1 MPMTASSLRPLISG
15 LLGAAG
21 LFVIGFP
28 EPVRAQNCD
37 DPVTL
42 CGDNPQQ
49 VVLDWA
55 QPTSFAC
62 LDAPYVS
69 VFSFTTNSQT
79 DYTGPVSVELF
90 QVSCQ
95 TSGAPDVIQAVVVRP
110 NPQSTCDESAYE
122 VVGTCQDL
130 VGPSVL
136 TTVDLE
142 PNTLYLVLLG
152 TSHDPAIGPCAMGL
166 NLSGPGVGID
176 VCCTALLAPGQS
188 TELTVSGGNA
198 ALGYTWFPETGL
210 SSVQGTSVTASPD
223 VTVTYSVTGFIGA
236 CAYTDAVTVSVGN
249 PLDLPNGFT
258 PNGDEVNDF
267 WTVPDLVPYERARVM
282 IFDRWGQ
289 VVFRSIGYPQPWD
302 GTREGTPVPA
312 GTYYYTIEL
321 NDPQVQLEAI
331 TGYISVVR

>member
-1 MPMTASSLRPLISG
+1 MPMIAAHTRFSVAALSVLAG
-15 LLGAAG
+15 LLSAG
-21 LFVIGFP
+21 PWTEIL
-28 EPVRAQNCD
+28 AQDCG
-37 DPVTL
+37 DPVVL

-55 QPTSFAC
+55 QPTTFEC

-79 DYTGPVSVELF
+79 DYTGPVSLELF

-110 NPQSTCDESAYE
+110 DPQATCDEAAYE

-152 TSHDPAIGPCAMGL
+152 TAHDPAIGPCAMGL

-210 SSVQGTSVTASPD
+210 SSSQGTSVIASPD

-258 PNGDEVNDF
+258 PNADDVNDF
-267 WTVPDLVPYERARVM
+267 WTVPDLVPYERARV
-282 IFDRWGQ
+282 IIYDRWGQ

-302 GTREGTPVPA
+302 GTRDGTPVPA